1 MKHID
6 LFNNTQTAFQLKS
19 NWELRKAYFL
29 FKWIK
34 NPCLSRISTSLA
46 SWLVKN
52 NAPIASYLIRKSVFE
67 HFCGGETKQECSPVI
82 KKLYQCGI
90 QSVLDYAVEGQSEE
104 EDFDRIYQEMLAN
117 IDFSKNHFGVPFIVF
132 KPTGLGSMDIYEKVG
147 KQLELNKE
155 EQSAWE
161 RIKVR
166 FEGICQKAFEQNVL
180 VLIDAEESWIQDA
193 ADELAEI
200 MMRRY
205 NQQSCF
211 IFNTLQM
218 YRRGRLDYLKKTH
231 ERALEGQYYIGYK
244 LVRGAYM
251 EKERAR
257 AKDMGY
263 QDPIQI
269 DKNATDYDYNQALHY
284 IIQYHDKIA
293 LFVGTHN
300 EESCQLLKDLTEKHK
315 IERNDPHIWL
325 GQLYGMSDNIS
336 FTLGKLGYNVAK
348 YLPYGPL
355 KETIPYLIRRA
366 QENTSV
372 AGQTG
377 RELVLIE
384 QEVKR
389 RRTQS
394 LN

>member
-1 MKHID
+1 M
-6 LFNNTQTAFQLKS
+6 
-19 NWELRKAYFL
+19 
-29 FKWIK
+29 
-34 NPCLSRISTSLA
+34 SRISTSLIG
-46 SWLVKN
+46 WLVKN
-52 NAPIASYLIRKSVFE
+52 NAPITSYLIRKSVFK

-82 KKLYQCGI
+82 KKLYQHGV
-90 QSVLDYAVEGQSEE
+90 QSVLDYAVEGQSEG
-104 EDFDRIYQEMLAN
+104 EDFDRIYQEMLEN
-117 IDFSKNHFGVPFIVF
+117 IDFSKNHVGVPFIVF
-132 KPTGLGSMDIYEKVG
+132 KPTGLGSMDIYEKIA
-147 KQLELNKE
+147 KKSELTEIEQL
-155 EQSAWE
+155 AWKLV
-161 RIKVR
+161 KVR

-193 ADELAEI
+193 ADELAET

-205 NQQSCF
+205 NRKQCF

-218 YRRGRLDYLKKTH
+218 YRWGRLDYLKKAH

-251 EKERAR
+251 EKERSR

-263 QDPIQI
+263 NDPIQI
-269 DKNATDYDYNQALHY
+269 DKAATDHDYNEALCY
-284 IIQYHDKIA
+284 IIKHNDRIA
-293 LFVGTHN
+293 VFVGTHN
-300 EESCQLLKDLTEKHK
+300 EESCRLLKDLTEENK
-315 IERNDPHIWL
+315 IERNNSHIWL

-336 FTLGKLGYNVAK
+336 FTLGQLGYNVAK

-355 KETIPYLIRRA
+355 KEAIPYLIRRA

-377 RELVLIE
+377 RELILIE

-389 RRTQS
+389 RSQS
-394 LN
+394 LK